1 MNRWRLVGAVA
12 LAAACGSKPK
22 ASTVPFTEPDTLHG
36 AYALLSL
43 VPKGAER
50 VIELDLRRLRDN
62 ESVGPLVRSW
72 GQRAD
77 LRAMGDLGF
86 NPLLEADLL
95 VLATYPAAETDTT
108 IVLARG
114 ETMQAQRIAGA
125 RRDASPL
132 DATTVVYG
140 PEPHRQKILAL
151 AQGHGDS
158 VLAEDAFLR
167 LRDQAIPKGAPGA
180 SLRATARFGFGRR
193 VELAGQLGLDEMPGT
208 ASVWGDVAD
217 DVAVVGLFAASS
229 EVAARRLANSIER
242 LFQRD
247 FSAYVPGAAFEA
259 KARGAITR
267 VVFHL
272 GPHALARLKGSM
284 TSPTGP
290 TGDGGPPGDAGEA
303 GQP

>member
-1 MNRWRLVGAVA
+1 MKRLFLSAA
-12 LAAACGSKPK
+12 LAAACGSKAKP
-22 ASTVPFTEPDTLHG
+22 STIPFADPDTLHG
-36 AYALLSL
+36 AYELLSL

-50 VIELDLRRLRDN
+50 VIELDLRRLREN
-62 ESVGPLVRSW
+62 ESVGPLLRSW

-77 LRAMGDLGF
+77 LRAIGDLGF

-95 VLATYPAAETDTT
+95 VLATYPAAEHDAT
-108 IVLARG
+108 IVIARG
-114 ETMQAQRIAGA
+114 ERMPAARIAGA

-140 PEPHRQKILAL
+140 PEAHRERVRAL
-151 AQGHGDS
+151 AGGHGES
-158 VLAEDAFLR
+158 VLVEDGFLR
-167 LRDQAIPKGAPGA
+167 LRDESIPKGAPGA

-193 VELAGQLGLDEMPGT
+193 VQLAGELGIDETPGT

-229 EVAARRLANSIER
+229 EPSARRLAGSIER

-247 FSAYVPGAAFEA
+247 FSTYVPGAAFA
-259 KARGAITR
+259 AQARGAVTR

-272 GPHALARLKGSM
+272 GPNALARLKEADL
-284 TSPTGP
+284 P
-290 TGDGGPPGDAGEA
+290 AGEH
-303 GQP
+303 P